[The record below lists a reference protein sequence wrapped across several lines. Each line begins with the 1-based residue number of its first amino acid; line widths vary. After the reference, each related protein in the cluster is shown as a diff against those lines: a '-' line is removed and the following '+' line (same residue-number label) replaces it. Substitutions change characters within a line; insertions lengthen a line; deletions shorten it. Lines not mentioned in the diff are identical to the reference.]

1 MKSKYI
7 LTFFLCFICYGQ
19 LFAMGSEEKEIK
31 YFREMLE
38 NHPDFVCIERYSSN
52 KDVFGGSNDA
62 FISVNLTNNKKISF
76 QYVDKN
82 GGGKFANVKSIGDY
96 QFLDYAKDSKKD
108 YVSGA
113 FFIDLS
119 YIFGKEI
126 NTITDVIDNYDLILD
141 YAKRIVAEELS
152 LGTEKMKILHVS
164 WDFSVI
170 SNYAGFYRNEN
181 IREAKVFVGGLY
193 GPWNK
198 DWEKYLP
205 KDFWE
210 DE

>member
-1 MKSKYI
+1 MI
-7 LTFFLCFICYGQ
+7 IFFFGIYGQ
-19 LFAMGSEEKEIK
+19 FFAVGNKEKKEPWQ
-31 YFREMLE
+31 ELLE

-119 YIFGKEI
+119 YILGKEI
-126 NTITDVIDNYDLILD
+126 NTITDAIDNYDLILD

-205 KDFWE
+205 KDFWG